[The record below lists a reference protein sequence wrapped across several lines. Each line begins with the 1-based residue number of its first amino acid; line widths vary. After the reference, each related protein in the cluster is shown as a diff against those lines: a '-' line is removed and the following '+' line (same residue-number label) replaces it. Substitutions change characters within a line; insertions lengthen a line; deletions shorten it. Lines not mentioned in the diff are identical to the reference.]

1 MVAKYYTHYPRT
13 TLWLIQ
19 GDGELPSF
27 YLSKLPISN
36 RQLEAFRGDFVR
48 SPLSPGDDDP
58 ACGVDLATA
67 QAYAAWYA
75 EVSRKPMRLPTL
87 GEWQLAC
94 RGGGD
99 TVHGGEDLDDA
110 QVWHAG
116 NSGID
121 RVPPLDGK
129 KANAAGL
136 FAMLGGVWEWAL
148 DDGAGEGDD
157 RPVGVLCGGSFR
169 RPREAISWLSP
180 VRRAPA
186 DLSDVGFR
194 LAKSMR

>member
-1 MVAKYYTHYPRT
+1 MTKYYTHYPRT

-19 GDGELPSF
+19 GDGDVPSF

-36 RQLEAFRGDFVR
+36 RQLEAFDPDFAR
-48 SPLSPGDDDP
+48 SPLSLGDDDP

-75 EVSRKPMRLPTL
+75 ELSRKPMRLPTL
-87 GEWQLAC
+87 REWQLAC
-94 RGGGD
+94 
-99 TVHGGEDLDDA
+99 GGEPLAEGAGSDLDLDDA
-110 QVWHAG
+110 CLWHAG
-116 NSGID
+116 NSSRD
-121 RVPPLDGK
+121 RVPPLDAK

-136 FAMLGGVWEWAL
+136 FGMLGGVWEWTV
-148 DDGAGEGDD
+148 DDQDEGG
-157 RPVGVLCGGSFR
+157 VGVLCGGSFR
-169 RPREAISWLSP
+169 ESVAAIACGEP
-180 VRRAPA
+180 RRAIPA